1 MYILK
6 TRIFQKVGNF
16 RNFGEN
22 NRNLGILRG
31 AGTLRVLE
39 SENFHENRNFQNFNG
54 KIENTEVFIKSEI
67 FEILTEIPKISKF

>member
-22 NRNLGILRG
+22 NRNLEIFEDSGNSQS
-31 AGTLRVLE
+31 
-39 SENFHENRNFQNFNG
+39 SETWNFHENTNFRNFNRNRKYQNFH
-54 KIENTEVFIKSEI
+54 EI
-67 FEILTEIPKISKF
+67 GNF